1 LVLKREPKTEQLDR
15 ATATAIAAQKIALL
29 FICNLLHWNS
39 VPISFIYIM
48 LSDGKCNLQGAID
61 EIDGNAANLAAFSP
75 GRIFLIKNRK
85 NRFPG

>member
-1 LVLKREPKTEQLDR
+1 
-15 ATATAIAAQKIALL
+15 
-29 FICNLLHWNS
+29 
-39 VPISFIYIM
+39 M